1 MKICVFSDI
10 HGNGPA
16 FRVAYEMIMSE
27 KADINIFLGDLCG
40 YYFDQK
46 EIFFLCFRLLQI

>member
-1 MKICVFSDI
+1 MRICVFADI

-16 FRVAYEMIMSE
+16 FRIAYDMILSE
-27 KADINIFLGDLCG
+27 KAAINIFLGDLCG

-46 EIFFLCFRLLQI
+46 EILLIIVRSDQI